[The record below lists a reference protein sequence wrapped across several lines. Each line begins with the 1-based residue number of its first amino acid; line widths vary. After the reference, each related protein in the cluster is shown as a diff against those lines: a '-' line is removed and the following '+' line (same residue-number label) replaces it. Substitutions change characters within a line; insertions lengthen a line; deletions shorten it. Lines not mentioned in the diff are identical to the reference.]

1 MQVKFSFMFSP
12 LQSIKLS
19 SLWNDLTS
27 TPSISSMAVFS
38 KDSFQT
44 HNIHVTAEVVVTS
57 RSCEFASIG
66 YIPSRNIY
74 YIKSIWKLIAN
85 MKGKDYAIFIKDLM
99 THYFDGRNDFY
110 LICELSFSYNVIQR
124 KIFLYGFR
132 KQILGK

>member
-1 MQVKFSFMFSP
+1 
-12 LQSIKLS
+12 
-19 SLWNDLTS
+19 
-27 TPSISSMAVFS
+27 
-38 KDSFQT
+38 
-44 HNIHVTAEVVVTS
+44 
-57 RSCEFASIG
+57 
-66 YIPSRNIY
+66 
-74 YIKSIWKLIAN
+74 